1 MKCPKCRY
9 LGFETGDR
17 CRNCGYDFSLL
28 VDAVPASGELELPLH
43 QLEAPRYAKVRG
55 EVAEGFDEA
64 PFRQADE
71 PMVEIQL
78 ADLGSSSPALPDT
91 LIDWVDAVN
100 GAAAPP
106 VAVAG
111 AAAGERVNIR
121 PAAAPPPLERAPLDL
136 GFDAP
141 NRIEAQARAAA
152 ASPAIPA
159 AGSRPASRPSAPP
172 ATGAVPP
179 WVWSPVAE
187 RPIDASPAPP
197 PRAAA
202 VKPAL
207 PLFSRDDDAPLVSVP
222 SVLRPPLSVR
232 RTPVP
237 PARPRVTPAPA
248 QSVGVPP
255 STPRPVLEFAF
266 DTVPADR
273 PATEPLA
280 AAPLV
285 SRPAP
290 AIQVHGRSA
299 GRPAHATRHAGVGP
313 RAVAGVI
320 DHGILLVIDVV
331 VLYFTLRMTGLAPDQ
346 WPVLPLAPLLAFLA
360 FVKIA
365 YFGVFTIAG
374 GQTIGKMATRLRVVT
389 DDLETVSVSRGLWR
403 AAAGLVSVLPLG
415 VGLLPILLGRDRRAF
430 HDRVA
435 GTRVVP
441 MPPA

>member
-28 VDAVPASGELELPLH
+28 VDAVPASGDLELPLH
-43 QLEAPRYAKVRG
+43 QPEAPRYTKVRG
-55 EVAEGFDEA
+55 QVADGFDEA
-64 PFRQADE
+64 PFRQPDE

-78 ADLGSSSPALPDT
+78 ADLGSSSPPLPDT

-100 GAAAPP
+100 GAAAP
-106 VAVAG
+106 AIAG
-111 AAAGERVNIR
+111 AGGATAARVTVR
-121 PAAAPPPLERAPLDL
+121 PAAAPPQLERVPLDL

-141 NRIEAQARAAA
+141 DRMKARAHGAA
-152 ASPAIPA
+152 APPALPS
-159 AGSRPASRPSAPP
+159 AGSPPASRPAAPP

-179 WVWSPVAE
+179 WVWSPAAE
-187 RPIDASPAPP
+187 RSIDASPAPP
-197 PRAAA
+197 PAAA
-202 VKPAL
+202 IKPAL
-207 PLFSRDDDAPLVSVP
+207 PLFSRDDVDAPLVSVP

-237 PARPRVTPAPA
+237 PARPRVTTAPA
-248 QSVGVPP
+248 QSVSVPP
-255 STPRPVLEFAF
+255 SAPRPVLEFAF
-266 DTVPADR
+266 DTVPADP
-273 PATEPLA
+273 PAPEPPVP
-280 AAPLV
+280 APPV

-290 AIQVHGRSA
+290 VIQVHGRSA
-299 GRPAHATRHAGVGP
+299 DRPALATRHAGVVP

-320 DHGILLVIDVV
+320 DHGILLVIDAV

-346 WPVLPLAPLLAFLA
+346 WNLLPPAPLLAFLA

-365 YFGVFTIAG
+365 YFGVFTVAG
-374 GQTIGKMATRLRVVT
+374 GQTIGKMAMRLRVVT
-389 DDLETVSVSRGLWR
+389 DDLETVSVARGLWR

-435 GTRVVP
+435 GTRVVS
-441 MPPA
+441 MPSA